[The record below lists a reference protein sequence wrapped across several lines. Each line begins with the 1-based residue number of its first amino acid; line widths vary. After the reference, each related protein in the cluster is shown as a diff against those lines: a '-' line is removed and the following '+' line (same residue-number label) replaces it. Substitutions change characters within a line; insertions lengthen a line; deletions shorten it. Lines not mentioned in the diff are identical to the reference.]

1 LTHHA
6 RTTVGDSIRNQE
18 IRNVNEKNGM
28 HDIKRDSK
36 IADRT
41 QIKHLPVGGM
51 EAGGVADAGSKQ

>member
-1 LTHHA
+1 
-6 RTTVGDSIRNQE
+6 
-18 IRNVNEKNGM
+18 VNEKNGM